1 MPAMTLEQPQ
11 QTNYQRFGP
20 FQPGDSCYSNCTT
33 NSAGPTAEARCELP
47 PPSQPGP
54 VIHWSWKSGEACS
67 TSACGALSFLGS
79 TPWTGLGGR
88 VWKGRSPAGRCGM
101 GLTIFLTLLDNR
113 AQPGSGLEPGWG
125 GQTFPSSPNR
135 ANTKN
140 LFLPSPE
147 LPLKMPFF

>member
-20 FQPGDSCYSNCTT
+20 FQPGDSRYSNCTT

-88 VWKGRSPAGRCGM
+88 VWKGRSPAGRCGT
-101 GLTIFLTLLDNR
+101 GHTNFLTLLDNR
-113 AQPGSGLEPGWG
+113 AGPTPGWSRVG
-125 GQTFPSSPNR
+125 GDRLVPPPPTGQIQS
-135 ANTKN
+135 
-140 LFLPSPE
+140 
-147 LPLKMPFF
+147 